1 MSKKKFP
8 EPVTTFVKDLHLGSL
23 PFSKRSEKSKHRRK
37 SSRKKEEPR
46 DWELETFY
54 AVEELVKQW
63 KHSDTE
69 LDVYLDRVMAKAV
82 GKGGKRPKHQIK
94 ELRRRVS
101 DLNRR
106 CDLLEMKLA
115 DNTK

>member
-1 MSKKKFP
+1 MAKNKFP
-8 EPVTTFVKDLHLGSL
+8 EPVTTLVRDLHIRSF
-23 PFSKRSEKSKHRRK
+23 PFIERGEKSKRRK
-37 SSRKKEEPR
+37 RKVREDEKHP
-46 DWELETFY
+46 DWEKETRH
-54 AVEELVKQW
+54 AVEQLVENW

-69 LDVYLDRVMAKAV
+69 LDVYLDRVLAKAV
-82 GKGGKRPKHQIK
+82 GRGGKHPKYEIS

-115 DNTK
+115 ENT